1 MSPDY
6 FEFLGLEKRLKLDE
20 AELQKR
26 FYDLSRQLHP
36 DRFARRSAAEQ
47 QNALDSTALL
57 NDAYRTLRDPIQR
70 AEYMLKREGLDIG
83 EQRSKDVPPELLEEV
98 FELNMALEEMRNGDA
113 SGRQELQQA
122 RDRFSAMLRDAD
134 AAVQQEFGLFDQT
147 QDAAVLQNIRG
158 ILNRRRYLRN
168 LLNEVEKAL
177 ATPST

>member
-26 FYDLSRQLHP
+26 FYDLSRQFHP
-36 DRFARRSAAEQ
+36 DRFAQRSAAEQ

-98 FELNMALEEMRNGDA
+98 FELNMAL
-113 SGRQELQQA
+113 
-122 RDRFSAMLRDAD
+122 
-134 AAVQQEFGLFDQT
+134 
-147 QDAAVLQNIRG
+147 
-158 ILNRRRYLRN
+158 
-168 LLNEVEKAL
+168 
-177 ATPST
+177 